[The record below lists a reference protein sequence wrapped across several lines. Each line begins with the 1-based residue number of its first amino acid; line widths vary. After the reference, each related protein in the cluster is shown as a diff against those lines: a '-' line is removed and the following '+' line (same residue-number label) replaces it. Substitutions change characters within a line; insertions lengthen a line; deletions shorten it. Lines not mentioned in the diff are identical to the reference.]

1 MKKICIV
8 LRVYNRIEDIELN
21 LEIIRNT
28 WKKNEYYIIV
38 TCNGKSNDY
47 NLTDKIY
54 QNADFVLEIDNNLGH
69 LKGSSQLLLESI
81 KLIPDDCKYTILL
94 EADTWIFSDNLIDE
108 YVNKLDSQN
117 AIWAS
122 ARWYDRCFSKATDIA
137 IVNSKVLLAN
147 TDIVNFTKYPECW
160 VANYLIDHNLKSLD
174 IKEFM
179 PTLVPSYFKSFP
191 YAPHGRF
198 YIFPKGKM
206 ITHHIEDLEGGM
218 EEKKYYFNLIA
229 KSNFFSTKFKRK
241 NDIEILRIHLF
252 RLLSFLMIR
261 KSWYRKREKLMVK
274 ND

>member
-117 AIWAS
+117 AIWA
-122 ARWYDRCFSKATDIA
+122 T
-137 IVNSKVLLAN
+137 
-147 TDIVNFTKYPECW
+147 
-160 VANYLIDHNLKSLD
+160 
-174 IKEFM
+174 
-179 PTLVPSYFKSFP
+179 
-191 YAPHGRF
+191 G
-198 YIFPKGKM
+198 PKGGCKNRPYNS
-206 ITHHIEDLEGGM
+206 T
-218 EEKKYYFNLIA
+218 
-229 KSNFFSTKFKRK
+229 FSVS
-241 NDIEILRIHLF
+241 LRRLKAAGKPGLAHL
-252 RLLSFLMIR
+252 
-261 KSWYRKREKLMVK
+261 
-274 ND
+274 